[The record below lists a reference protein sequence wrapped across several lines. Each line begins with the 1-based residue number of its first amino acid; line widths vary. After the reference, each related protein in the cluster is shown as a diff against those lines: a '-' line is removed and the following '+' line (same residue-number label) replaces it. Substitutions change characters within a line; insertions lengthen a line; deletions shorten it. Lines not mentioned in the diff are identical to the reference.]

1 MYFVSSPPHVVE
13 NTGEIWSL
21 VEIIPTGEVAVYI
34 WRMER
39 GVGRKARYYLKAAEE
54 NAETLKIDKL
64 WKS

>member
-34 WRMER
+34 WRMGKGCGEESKILFESSR
-39 GVGRKARYYLKAAEE
+39 RKCRDMK
-54 NAETLKIDKL
+54 DR
-64 WKS
+64 